1 MAVNQSVVENALDMM
16 FGYTTPKA
24 DSTESP
30 STEAPEQSKQEEAKG
45 LEQKGEVSLDDSFM
59 NMKRKP
65 AMNSA
70 GKIKKG
76 FWIDPAL
83 AKAFD
88 LKAVELGYRKSDM
101 AEAALREFL
110 ERH

>member
-1 MAVNQSVVENALDMM
+1 MAVNQSAVENALDMM
-16 FGYTTPKA
+16 FGYTTPKD

-30 STEAPEQSKQEEAKG
+30 QSKQEAAKG